1 MVLIKSFFFDYQEV
15 NTPIC
20 YIVNVKVQF
29 FCTAIGLKR
38 ITCRSTKR
46 GLHSIALATRQSG
59 HNKTFID
66 GSTRESISYPEPSS
80 SWPRNEGLWHN
91 PLSFPQIVEIRC
103 FCACTKLFS
112 MEDMEL
118 MNKFHDSINN
128 ALLRLGKAEI
138 SLKEAQ
144 FEALK
149 AIVMERKNSLVI
161 LSTGYGKSLIYQ
173 TLPFIFD
180 YLDASST
187 ANMIIAVSP
196 LNALMQEQV
205 EKLSRI
211 AFSAEI
217 M

>member
-1 MVLIKSFFFDYQEV
+1 
-15 NTPIC
+15 
-20 YIVNVKVQF
+20 
-29 FCTAIGLKR
+29 
-38 ITCRSTKR
+38 
-46 GLHSIALATRQSG
+46 
-59 HNKTFID
+59 
-66 GSTRESISYPEPSS
+66 
-80 SWPRNEGLWHN
+80 
-91 PLSFPQIVEIRC
+91 
-103 FCACTKLFS
+103 
-112 MEDMEL
+112 
-118 MNKFHDSINN
+118 MNKFHDSINK

-149 AIVMERKNSLVI
+149 AIVMERRDSLVI
-161 LSTGYGKSLIYQ
+161 LPTGYGKSLIYQ

-180 YLDASST
+180 YLDASYT
-187 ANMIIAVSP
+187 ANMIIVVSP